1 MTISTVFLNNKTQ
14 AVRLPTEVRL
24 DESIKKVF
32 VRIKGKD
39 RVISPV
45 DSAWDGFFLSSKQ
58 VSDDFMSERP
68 EQTECKRES
77 FDD

>member
-14 AVRLPTEVRL
+14 AVRLPAEVRL
-24 DESIKKVF
+24 DESVKKVF

-45 DSAWDGFFLSSKQ
+45 DSAWDNFFLSSKQ
-58 VSDDFMSERP
+58 VSDDFMSERAD
-68 EQTECKRES
+68 QIECKRES
-77 FDD
+77 FDE

>member
-45 DSAWDGFFLSSKQ
+45 DSAWDSFFLSSKQ